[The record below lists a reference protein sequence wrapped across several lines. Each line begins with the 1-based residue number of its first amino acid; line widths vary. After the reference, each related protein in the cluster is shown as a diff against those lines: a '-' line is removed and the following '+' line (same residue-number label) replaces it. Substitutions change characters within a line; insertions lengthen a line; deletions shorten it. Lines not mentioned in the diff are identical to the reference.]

1 MKFQINSKEEL
12 SAFIRVIQ
20 EISLE
25 LEATLNKESDIFR
38 RYEIA
43 ARIELLDDLLP
54 KVMKKQFNQ
63 QSKTKIEISK
73 AMSIII
79 FQYREI
85 AVDIYAELIK
95 NRLVETIHKDMI

>member
-12 SAFIRVIQ
+12 SAFIRIIQ
-20 EISLE
+20 EINLE
-25 LEATLNKESDIFR
+25 LESAISQEKDIFR
-38 RYEIA
+38 RYEIS
-43 ARIELLDDLLP
+43 ARIELLDELLP

-63 QSKTKIEISK
+63 QSKTKIEITK
-73 AMSIII
+73 AISIII

>member
-12 SAFIRVIQ
+12 SAFIRIMQ
-20 EISLE
+20 EINLE
-25 LEATLNKESDIFR
+25 LEAILNAEKDIFR
-38 RYEIA
+38 RYEIS
-43 ARIELLDDLLP
+43 ARIELIDELLP

-63 QSKTKIEISK
+63 QSKTKIDISK
-73 AMSIII
+73 AVSIII

-85 AVDIYAELIK
+85 VVDIYAELIK